1 MRASYSLEEPPIAA
15 LEIIRSLQRSQ
26 TSKVLLPNAPAGNW
40 GQRVREADK
49 VSAGGN
55 SNLGGP
61 VWIPADYLLVET
73 MRSFHHFYADGH
85 KIKCPTGSRI
95 MSTLNE
101 VADDVHHAGGKL
113 DNAPPHA

>member
-1 MRASYSLEEPPIAA
+1 VSPQWRHY
-15 LEIIRSLQRSQ
+15 RVQY
-26 TSKVLLPNAPAGNW
+26 LLGESDS
-40 GQRVREADK
+40 GLF
-49 VSAGGN
+49 GGN

-73 MRSFHHFYADGH
+73 MRSFHHFYADGL

-113 DNAPPHA
+113 DNPRST